1 MTDYLTPTEIRELTG
16 RTRYKAQL
24 RQLAKQGIPAV
35 RDADGRPLV
44 LRTVRDSIMAASPTT
59 AKQRANG
66 PRWDKMPH
74 GAASTK
80 H

>member
-1 MTDYLTPTEIRELTG
+1 MTDYLTPEELYELT
-16 RTRYKAQL
+16 RRVKHKAQL
-24 RQLAKQGIPAV
+24 RQLAKQGIPAIT
-35 RDADGRPLV
+35 DADGRPLV
-44 LRTVRDSIMAASPTT
+44 LRAVRDSIMAGSTTT